1 MEVVEGTQ
9 SPAVGLDG
17 KPVPSSNTS
26 ISGANLLKDVS
37 KTNPD
42 ENILDYSRA
51 VVLKTA
57 GRTRPH
63 PISRPAA

>member
-26 ISGANLLKDVS
+26 ISGANLLKDVG
-37 KTNPD
+37 KTNTD

-51 VVLKTA
+51 VGPKTA
-57 GRTRPH
+57 RLTRLH
-63 PISRPAA
+63 PISRPEA